1 MSGSGLFGEYVV
13 KWSGEGVAAEP
24 LAQVNRYVTSRRTT
38 GLITCRSRG
47 PVVRG
52 AVMGD
57 LRVSQPSDRPTCS
70 AKIFGR
76 ETVDSAS
83 GAASL
88 ILIEQG
94 RSVGSLGPGLT
105 SDSADAVRAVLRDD
119 LSAGPQVLWHLPAA
133 LV

>member
-1 MSGSGLFGEYVV
+1 MDAAEPGRSGRGLFGEYVV

-57 LRVSQPSDRPTCS
+57 LRMSQPSDRPTCS
-70 AKIFGR
+70 AKIFDLFAHPPGAVVAR
-76 ETVDSAS
+76 RDQRGLRSA
-83 GAASL
+83 
-88 ILIEQG
+88 
-94 RSVGSLGPGLT
+94 RPSLGT
-105 SDSADAVRAVLRDD
+105 
-119 LSAGPQVLWHLPAA
+119 
-133 LV
+133 